1 MSILI
6 VEDDQQ
12 IVSYL
17 KKGLEEESF
26 EVEIATNGEDG
37 LALIRQKSYSV
48 IILDWMLPKLSGID
62 LCTIV
67 RNNNIN
73 TPILILSAKGD
84 IQDKIEGLNSG
95 ADDYLS
101 KPFSFDELVAR
112 INALTRRKKLQ
123 KDTIYKCGDVEFN
136 VSKRVLRRNENEI
149 ILTTKE
155 YELLDF
161 LMQNQGHVVS
171 MKKIITHLWG
181 EEEISSNIVNVL
193 IHHLRVKLCEDNS
206 NKYIKTIR
214 KLGFKIDND

>member
-1 MSILI
+1 MSVLI

-26 EVEIATNGEDG
+26 EVEITTNGEDG
-37 LALIRQKSYSV
+37 LALIRQKSYSL
-48 IILDWMLPKLSGID
+48 IILDWMLPNLSGID
-62 LCTIV
+62 LCTIA

-112 INALTRRKKLQ
+112 VNALIRRRKLQ
-123 KDTIYKCGDVEFN
+123 KDTIYTCGDLKFN
-136 VSKRVLRRNENEI
+136 ITKRVLSKDDNEI
-149 ILTTKE
+149 FLTTKE
-155 YELLDF
+155 YELLDL
-161 LMQNQGHVVS
+161 LMQNRGHVVS
-171 MKKIITHLWG
+171 MQKIITFLWG
-181 EEEISSNIVNVL
+181 DEEISSNIVNVL
-193 IHHLRVKLCEDNS
+193 IHHLRVKLCEEDS
-206 NKYIKTIR
+206 SKYIKTIR
-214 KLGFKIDND
+214 KLGFKIDE